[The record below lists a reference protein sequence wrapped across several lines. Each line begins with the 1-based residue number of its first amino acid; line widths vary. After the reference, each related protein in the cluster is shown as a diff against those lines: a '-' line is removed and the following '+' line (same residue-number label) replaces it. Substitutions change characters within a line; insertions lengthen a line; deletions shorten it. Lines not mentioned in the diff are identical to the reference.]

1 MPELAVPAPHN
12 RLTWQIT
19 LICWQLTNCTWDV
32 GVHAMRENSHH
43 IIIIIKYY
51 NNCGS
56 MYHWHRCRRAVGE
69 YILHTCKIKKNEKN
83 EWIILYLP
91 KRTGRMGCPGH
102 IRRSSRSPGMS
113 SSQAY
118 ILHNSWG
125 VYIKGLIIRPPGC
138 FEHGNNNK

>member
-1 MPELAVPAPHN
+1 
-12 RLTWQIT
+12 
-19 LICWQLTNCTWDV
+19 
-32 GVHAMRENSHH
+32 
-43 IIIIIKYY
+43 
-51 NNCGS
+51 
-56 MYHWHRCRRAVGE
+56 
-69 YILHTCKIKKNEKN
+69 
-83 EWIILYLP
+83 LYLP